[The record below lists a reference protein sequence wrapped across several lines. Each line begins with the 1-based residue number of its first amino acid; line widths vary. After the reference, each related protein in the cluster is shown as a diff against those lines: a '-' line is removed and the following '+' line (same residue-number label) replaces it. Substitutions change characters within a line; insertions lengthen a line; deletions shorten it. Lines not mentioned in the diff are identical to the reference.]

1 MELKEGLEFYQRC
14 IEYCKQTMAELMRD
28 DSIPKERKEALID
41 KLLERMIDFQKR
53 IDAIEELLR

>member
-14 IEYCKQTMAELMRD
+14 IEYCKQTITELMKD
-28 DSIPKERKEALID
+28 KSIPKERKEVLID
-41 KLLERMIDFQKR
+41 KLLIRMTDLQKR